1 MSYRELRNLCEMTRA
16 IGYPRIL
23 SMENFR
29 TPNFKLVAELLEWIV
44 KRFDPSA
51 TISAEQTATEQDRV
65 LFIKQAVLLL
75 LQNSRLKLNPRKLY
89 QADGYAVQE
98 LLPAVKLLYE
108 AGKQSSPEDMH
119 AHWNTIKAKL
129 NAKVQEIRVARQ
141 LSTQLPQTGAALHE
155 LLGKEL
161 YYRQQRNRA
170 TSRAI
175 PLAEAEKTVQKSI
188 EAIVSDTADITS
200 KLSNVANDE
209 AALDEKIERRKKEYE
224 QMQKRYVKLQS
235 FRPQYMDEYEK
246 LEAKL
251 KELYEIYV
259 VKFRNLT
266 YLQQLQLEMEKADRQ
281 KQAESERNMRQVV
294 EKMRMELNSQDNITE
309 DEVPPINQERRSSKR
324 VFGNMTG
331 AGMSDDDED
340 DENEA
345 AEVNTDSGDEKE
357 KSVHDEEE
365 KLDLSSGDDF

>member
-23 SMENFR
+23 SLENFR

-51 TISAEQTATEQDRV
+51 TISAEQTTTEQDRV
-65 LFIKQAVLLL
+65 LFVKQAVLLL
-75 LQNSRLKLNPRKLY
+75 LQNSRLRLNPRKLY
-89 QADGYAVQE
+89 Q
-98 LLPAVKLLYE
+98 
-108 AGKQSSPEDMH
+108 
-119 AHWNTIKAKL
+119 
-129 NAKVQEIRVARQ
+129 VQEIRLARQ
-141 LSTQLPQTGAALHE
+141 LSSQLPQTGAALHE

-188 EAIVSDTADITS
+188 EAIISDAGEIKN

-209 AALDEKIERRKKEYE
+209 AALDEKIERRKREYE

-251 KELYEIYV
+251 KTLYEIYV
-259 VKFRNLT
+259 FKFRNLA
-266 YLQQLQLEMEKADRQ
+266 YLQQQQLEIERADRQ

-294 EKMRMELNSQDNITE
+294 EKMRM
-309 DEVPPINQERRSSKR
+309 
-324 VFGNMTG
+324 
-331 AGMSDDDED
+331 
-340 DENEA
+340 
-345 AEVNTDSGDEKE
+345 
-357 KSVHDEEE
+357 
-365 KLDLSSGDDF
+365 DLTL

>member
-23 SMENFR
+23 SLENFR

-44 KRFDPSA
+44 RRFDPSA
-51 TISAEQTATEQDRV
+51 AISAEQTATEQERV

-75 LQNSRLKLNPRKLY
+75 LQNTRLKLNPRKLY

-108 AGKQSSPEDMH
+108 AGKRTHAEDLH
-119 AHWNTIKAKL
+119 THWNAVKSRL
-129 NAKVQEIRVARQ
+129 NAKMQEIRIARQ

-170 TSRAI
+170 TSRTI
-175 PLAEAEKTVQKSI
+175 PLAEAEKTVQNSI
-188 EAIVSDTADITS
+188 EAIVADTEAIKN
-200 KLSNVANDE
+200 KLSNVSSDE
-209 AALDEKIERRKKEYE
+209 VALDEKIERKAREYE

-235 FRPQYMDEYEK
+235 FRPQYMDEYER
-246 LEAKL
+246 LESKL

-259 VKFRNLT
+259 IKFRNLT
-266 YLQQLQLEMEKADRQ
+266 YLQQLQLDIERSDRQ
-281 KQAESERNMRQVV
+281 KQ
-294 EKMRMELNSQDNITE
+294 
-309 DEVPPINQERRSSKR
+309 
-324 VFGNMTG
+324 
-331 AGMSDDDED
+331 
-340 DENEA
+340 
-345 AEVNTDSGDEKE
+345 
-357 KSVHDEEE
+357 
-365 KLDLSSGDDF
+365 